1 LKPIEISQRRADLSP
16 SQRALLERRLR
27 GAGTAPTPAR
37 NIPRRP
43 AGREVPLSFAQ
54 ERLWFLD
61 QLVPENSI
69 LNCTDSLRFSFSLEA
84 DFLERS
90 LNEIV
95 RRHESLRTTFQVIEG
110 QPVQVIAPQLVVPLP
125 VTDLRRLDRADAEAA
140 AAGIVADAAGRPFD
154 LAHGP
159 LLRADLLQLQEDEY
173 IFLLTMHHI
182 IADGWSMEVFW
193 DELEQLWAAYAE
205 GRPSPLPDL
214 PIQYADF
221 ALWQRGVLRGRVI
234 EEHIGYWRN
243 QLAGVTTLQLPLDRL
258 RPPVQTFCGSEYAF
272 LISSSVARGLKSL
285 SQREGATLF
294 MTLLGAFQVLLF
306 RYTEQEDVVVGTYV
320 AGRNRVDIEKLIG
333 FFVNALVLRA
343 DLSGNPSFREFL
355 SRVREMALGAYAHQ
369 EMPFERLVQELQ
381 PERDLSRNPFFQA
394 VFQLVN
400 VPTRGGQEPVPG
412 VSVMQVERSAS
423 ALDLTCTLWEDENQL
438 KGRFE
443 FNTDLFDESTIA
455 RMSSHFQNLLE
466 DIVANAEKR
475 ISELNLLSGG
485 ERQQLLTDWNSTQRP
500 YDFDH
505 SLLDDFEEQVKR
517 QPDAPAFFCNG
528 LQLTYEQL
536 DQRSNQLARC
546 LKTLGV
552 GPELLVGVCLERS
565 LELPVVLLAVFK
577 SGGAYLPLDPAYP
590 SQWLNFILEDAG
602 APVLIT
608 ESKYVE
614 RLKTKIEKT
623 ILLDAARAEIAAQ
636 DSASL
641 HSPVSPDS
649 LAYCIYTSGST
660 GQPKGVAVEHRQ
672 IINRLRWMKEAYPLV
687 EGEMMCQRTA
697 LNFVDS
703 LWELLGPLLEGIP
716 TLVLADESI
725 KSLSGMVGE
734 LADFGVTRIWVVP
747 SLLKALLDRFPDLQ
761 QRLPR
766 LRFWVSSGEPL
777 SEELFDQFSAEMPA
791 SLLYNLYGTSE
802 VWDATW
808 YDPVLE
814 LQPEHNIPIGR
825 PIANVQAYVLDPNL
839 NSVPIGVPGELCI
852 GGLGVA
858 RGYLNRPELTEA
870 KFIPNPFS
878 SSGNLY
884 RTGDRARYLA
894 DGNIEHLGRSDHQV
908 KLRGYRIELGDVS
921 SVLCQHEGVSS
932 AIVLLGESVA
942 GDAQLVA
949 YVVPRQ
955 DVGVQISALRSFLR
969 DRLPQ
974 HMVPAAFVMLDEL
987 PLKPNGKIDR
997 AALPAAGRRERDA
1010 GNGALPP
1017 RTPTEKS
1024 LARIWENLLGWDQV
1038 GMNDNF
1044 FNDLGGHSLI
1054 AARVVSLVQNTLQVE
1069 IPLRAIFENP
1079 TINDLAAVVDAAV
1092 QSGKRVPVASI
1103 MSVPRKAN
1111 QWSGLQTS

>member
-1 LKPIEISQRRADLSP
+1 MKPIEISQQRAHLSP

-27 GAGTAPTPAR
+27 GIGPATAPAR
-37 NIPRRP
+37 NIPPRP

-84 DFLERS
+84 DLLERS
-90 LNEIV
+90 LNEVI
-95 RRHESLRTTFQVIEG
+95 RRHESLRTTFQVIDG
-110 QPVQVIAPQLVVPLP
+110 QPAQVIAPQLIVPLP
-125 VTDLRRLDRADAEAA
+125 VTDLRHLDRFDAEKAA
-140 AAGIVADAAGRPFD
+140 AQIVADAAGRPFD
-154 LAHGP
+154 LPHGP
-159 LLRADLLQLQEDEY
+159 LLRADLMQLEDDEY

-182 IADGWSMEVFW
+182 IADGWSMEIFW
-193 DELEQLWAAYAE
+193 DEFEQLWAAYAD
-205 GRPSPLPDL
+205 GKPSPLPDL

-221 ALWQRGVLRGRVI
+221 ALWQRGALQGKVI
-234 EEHIGYWRN
+234 EEQIGYWRT
-243 QLAGVTTLQLPLDRL
+243 QLDGVATLQLPLDRP
-258 RPPVQTFCGSEYAF
+258 RPPVQSFCGSEFAF
-272 LISSSVARGLKSL
+272 SIPSAVARGLKSL
-285 SQREGATLF
+285 SQHEGTTLF

-320 AGRNRVDIEKLIG
+320 AGRNRLDIEKLIG
-333 FFVNALVLRA
+333 FFVNALVLRT
-343 DLSGNPSFREFL
+343 DLSGDPSFKEILR
-355 SRVREMALGAYAHQ
+355 RVREMALGAYAHQ

-381 PERDLSRNPFFQA
+381 PERDLSRNPFFQV

-423 ALDLTCTLWEDENQL
+423 ALDLTCTLWEDDNQL

-443 FNTDLFDESTIA
+443 FNTDLFDESTIV

-475 ISELNLLSGG
+475 ISELNLLSPA
-485 ERQQLLTDWNSTQRP
+485 ERQQIMIDWNSTLHA
-500 YDFDH
+500 YDFDR
-505 SLLDDFEEQVKR
+505 SLLDDFEDQVKR
-517 QPDAPAFFCNG
+517 QPDASAFFCAG
-528 LQLTYEQL
+528 QQLSYGQL
-536 DQRSNQLARC
+536 DQRSNQLARR
-546 LKTLGV
+546 LNDLGV
-552 GPELLVGVCLERS
+552 GHELLVGVCLERS

-590 SQWLNFILEDAG
+590 SEWLNFILEDAG
-602 APVLIT
+602 AFALIT
-608 ESKYVE
+608 DSKYVD
-614 RLKTKIEKT
+614 RFKNNPSKT
-623 ILLDAARAEIAAQ
+623 ILLDAASAEIAGK
-636 DSASL
+636 DPASL
-641 HSPVSPDS
+641 HSSISPNS

-660 GQPKGVAVEHRQ
+660 GKPKGVAVEHRQ
-672 IINRLRWMKEAYPLV
+672 VLNRLRWMKDAYPLV
-687 EGEMMCQRTA
+687 EGEIMCQRTP

-716 TLVLADESI
+716 TLVLGDESV

-734 LADFGVTRIWVVP
+734 LADCGVTRIWVVP

-761 QRLPR
+761 ERLPK
-766 LRFWVSSGEPL
+766 LTFWVSSGEPL

-791 SLLYNLYGTSE
+791 SVLYNLYGTSE

-814 LQPEHNIPIGR
+814 SQPEHGIPIGR
-825 PIANVQAYVLDPNL
+825 PIANVRTYVLDPHL
-839 NSVPIGVPGELCI
+839 NPVPIGIPGELCI

-858 RGYLNRPELTEA
+858 RGYLNRPDLTKA
-870 KFIPNPFS
+870 KFIANPFS
-878 SSGNLY
+878 PADRLY
-884 RTGDRARYLA
+884 RTGDRARYLP

-908 KLRGYRIELGDVS
+908 KLRGYRIELGEVS
-921 SVLCQHEGVSS
+921 GVLCRHEEVSS
-932 AIVLLGESVA
+932 AIVLLGENGA

-949 YVVPRQ
+949 YVVPREESSL
-955 DVGVQISALRSFLR
+955 QISALRSFLR

-974 HMVPAAFVMLDEL
+974 HMVPAAFVLLDEL

-997 AALPAAGRRERDA
+997 AALPSAGRRERDA
-1010 GNGALPP
+1010 ENASSPP

-1024 LARIWENLLGWDQV
+1024 LARIWEDLLGWEQV
-1038 GMNDNF
+1038 GVNDNF
-1044 FNDLGGHSLI
+1044 FNDLGGHSLV
-1054 AARVVSLVQNTLQVE
+1054 AARVVSLIQSTHQVE

-1079 TINDLAAVVDAAV
+1079 TINDLAGVVDAAV
-1092 QSGKRVPVASI
+1092 QAGRRVPVASI